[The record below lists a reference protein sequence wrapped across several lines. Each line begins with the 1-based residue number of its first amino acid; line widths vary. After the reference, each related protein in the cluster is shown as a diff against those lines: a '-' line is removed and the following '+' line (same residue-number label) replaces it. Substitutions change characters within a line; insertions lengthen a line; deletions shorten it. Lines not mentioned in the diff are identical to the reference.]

1 MNKLYEYLGPERNRV
16 LIKEAVTESG
26 ERSFYMEG
34 VFIQAD
40 VRNHNQRVYP
50 LDEISNAVSEIQR
63 KIKTGESILG
73 ELDHPDELTIN
84 LDRVSHVI
92 SDMWM
97 NGSDGYGKL
106 KIIESTPCGK
116 IAHGLLSSGIKL
128 GVSSRGSGNV
138 NHDGTVSE
146 FDMVTVD
153 IVAQPSAP
161 EAYPKS
167 IYESLYNMRGGSMIY
182 EQARDAAHGDKLA
195 NKHMK
200 KSILDVIK
208 ELKI

>member
-1 MNKLYEYLGPERNRV
+1 MNKLYEYMAPDRGHV
-16 LIKEAVTESG
+16 QIKEAITETG
-26 ERSFYMEG
+26 EKHFYMEG

-40 VRNHNQRVYP
+40 VRNHNQRMYP
-50 LDEISNAVSEIQR
+50 LDEIAKAVQEVQNKVRS
-63 KIKTGESILG
+63 GESILG

-92 SDMWM
+92 HDMWM

-138 NHDGTVSE
+138 DHDGKVSDFE
-146 FDMVTVD
+146 MVTVD

-161 EAYPKS
+161 EAYPQS

-182 EQARDAAHGDKLA
+182 EQARDASMGDKLA
-195 NKHMK
+195 NKHMG